1 MPFVELKL
9 CEKVGKNSYRSKKN
23 FIKEMIWN
31 FLLPG

>member
-9 CEKVGKNSYRSKKN
+9 CEKVGKILIEAKN